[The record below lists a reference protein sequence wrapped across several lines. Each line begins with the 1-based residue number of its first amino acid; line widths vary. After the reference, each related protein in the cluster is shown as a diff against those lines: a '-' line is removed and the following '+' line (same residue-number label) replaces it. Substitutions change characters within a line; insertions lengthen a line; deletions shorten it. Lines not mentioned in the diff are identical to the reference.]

1 MVSQRKSGGRLDLPL
16 AGLARNPGSYPW
28 QIDFDLKI
36 AYVAVMILI
45 WEVLSAVISFVA

>member
-1 MVSQRKSGGRLDLPL
+1 MVSQRKGGGHMDIPP

-36 AYVAVMILI
+36 AYQ
-45 WEVLSAVISFVA
+45 E